1 MIKILASLYILLRKT
16 SFIRSFRQ
24 PLKYWLI
31 GVSGLFSYHSLA
43 FIALRSVRN
52 VSAAEPPPDN
62 YLRPLTMFIGST
74 FFLPLEKLHW
84 CQIVGAVCGFVGI
97 ILAATECSE
106 MEVNV
111 NYNFGNFIVF
121 SAVTI
126 WAMCFV
132 ISRYFQNASRA
143 AIVVLYFIASSLP
156 VTYHFIFIAAMIR
169 TQSLSKWTATILLG
183 LSRLGLVFNSWVI
196 GVQHG
201 IIQLLGKT
209 PHLAA
214 FFSVLRLLIFAF
226 LQFIWQLI
234 SSCISLSSGA
244 IIASKNLLFEISTSK
259 IRVRN
264 IA

>member
-1 MIKILASLYILLRKT
+1 MIGILASLYILLHKT
-16 SFIRSFRQ
+16 SFIRSFCQ
-24 PLKYWLI
+24 PLKCWLI
-31 GVSGLFSYHSLA
+31 GVSGLFNYHFLA
-43 FIALRSVRN
+43 FIALHNVHN
-52 VSAAEPPPDN
+52 VSAAEPRSDN
-62 YLRPLTMFIGST
+62 YLRPLIIFTGST
-74 FFLPLEKLHW
+74 FLPLEKLHW

-97 ILAATECSE
+97 ILVVTKCSE

-111 NYNFGNFIVF
+111 NYNFSNFIVF

-132 ISRYFQNASRA
+132 VSRYFQNASRA
-143 AIVVLYFIASSLP
+143 AIVALYFIASSLP
-156 VTYHFIFIAAMIR
+156 VTCHFIFIAAMIR
-169 TQSLSKWTATILLG
+169 TQSLSKWTATILLV